1 MNVEDY
7 KAGDTIYLTNEF
19 CEKYRIEDIP
29 RKIIKPTFFKR
40 TFDSDFELYGYTI
53 EYGSGGHDIT
63 LSGVDHKRSQ
73 RELKLN
79 QILTN
84 NEV

>member
-1 MNVEDY
+1 MNIEDY

-29 RKIIKPTFFKR
+29 RRVIKPTFFKR
-40 TFDSDFELYGYTI
+40 TFDSDFEL
-53 EYGSGGHDIT
+53 YGSGGHDIT